1 MIKLIECQKEYIRIW
16 DFHKTLLLKKI
27 QFNCRIN
34 CLCLWNTR
42 YLFAGC
48 KDSKIRLIYL
58 DKKEKNR
65 VIQEFSEYNKPIIS
79 IRKIN
84 HRHKYGECIVSQGL
98 EDGQIIL
105 FGKDI

>member
-65 VIQEFSEYNKPIIS
+65 VIQ
-79 IRKIN
+79 
-84 HRHKYGECIVSQGL
+84 
-98 EDGQIIL
+98 
-105 FGKDI
+105 